1 MTEKLGFEFFTLK
14 NHISNFLNLKTPQ
27 EFHMKSFSTLPHT
40 HTHIYI
46 YIYIKLYEFKS
57 IFLYI

>member
-46 YIYIKLYEFKS
+46 YIYI
-57 IFLYI
+57 